1 MGLLGWS
8 IAIQKTDPQRL
19 PKAFRRHAK
28 MTRSRFSGTSFALR
42 HKP

>member
-8 IAIQKTDPQRL
+8 IAIQKTEIQRL

-28 MTRSRFSGTSFALR
+28 MIRSRLSCTGTTL
-42 HKP
+42 